1 MINEHQN
8 APGDAQHPEPL
19 SALRV
24 SLPVRAHGWHK
35 PPPRKGLHPSASIWD
50 KGCSRSASLGTPQRP
65 KDDNWLSKLCI
76 PTPHTSPQTPLQN
89 DCISFKIST
98 GGIQLLHKQGP
109 IPPPEEEEQPCPVF
123 TGVLSETLWVSHSM
137 SVEMQPLPKPGTAQ
151 QRWVKT

>member
-65 KDDNWLSKLCI
+65 KDDNWLPKLCI

-109 IPPPEEEEQPCPVF
+109 IPPPEEKNNPAQFSLVFCQKHSGFLILRVWKCSPCPNRVQ
-123 TGVLSETLWVSHSM
+123 HS
-137 SVEMQPLPKPGTAQ
+137 SAG
-151 QRWVKT
+151 